1 MPKNKSETHEIILR
15 AARAEFSECGF
26 EKASIREIAAR
37 AGVTSAALYRHC
49 ANKEDLF
56 CQLVEPSVKA
66 FRLWRKNH
74 ISLKYMQME
83 QNIPV
88 SELLK
93 NNDIDMVRE
102 VIYPHREDFRLIL
115 TKAKGTRYENFLHDV
130 VNEDQKEMIKVLEF
144 LKTRGKNVVEFSEKE
159 MHMILSSAYT
169 AMLEPIVHNY
179 SMEETEHC
187 LAVMEKFFMPGWQKI
202 MGF

>member
-1 MPKNKSETHEIILR
+1 MPKDKSETHEIILK
-15 AARAEFSECGF
+15 AARAEFSEFGF
-26 EKASIREIAAR
+26 EKASIRGIAAR

-49 ANKEDLF
+49 KDKEDLF

-66 FRLWRKNH
+66 FRSWRKNH
-74 ISLKYMQME
+74 ISLKYMQIE

-88 SELLK
+88 GELMQ

-102 VIYPHREDFRLIL
+102 LLYPHREDFRLIL
-115 TKAKGTRYENFLHDV
+115 TKSKGTRYENFLHDV
-130 VNEDQKEMIKVLEF
+130 VNEDQKEMLRVLEF
-144 LKTRGKNVVEFSEKE
+144 LKSRGKNVVEFSEKE
-159 MHMILSSAYT
+159 MHTILSAAYT
-169 AMLEPIVHNY
+169 AMLEPVVHEY

-187 LAVMEKFFMPGWQKI
+187 LAVVEKFFMPGWQKI

>member
-1 MPKNKSETHEIILR
+1 MPKDKSETHEIILK

-26 EKASIREIAAR
+26 EKASIRGIAAR

-49 ANKEDLF
+49 KDKEDLF
-56 CQLVEPSVKA
+56 CQLVEPSVQA
-66 FRLWRKNH
+66 FRSWRKNH
-74 ISLKYMQME
+74 ISLKYMQIE

-88 SELLK
+88 CELMK
-93 NNDIDMVRE
+93 NNDIDMVRD

-115 TKAKGTRYENFLHDV
+115 TKSKGTRYENFLHDV
-130 VNEDQKEMIKVLEF
+130 VNEDQKEMLRVLEF
-144 LKTRGKNVVEFSEKE
+144 FKSRGKNVVKFSEKE
-159 MHMILSSAYT
+159 MHTILSAAYT
-169 AMLEPIVHNY
+169 AMLEPVVHEY

-187 LAVMEKFFMPGWQKI
+187 LAVVEKFFMPGWQKI

>member
-1 MPKNKSETHEIILR
+1 MPKDKSETHEIILK

-26 EKASIREIAAR
+26 EKASIRGIAAR

-49 ANKEDLF
+49 KDKEDLF

-66 FRLWRKNH
+66 FRSWRKNH
-74 ISLKYMQME
+74 ISLKYMQIE

-88 SELLK
+88 CELMK
-93 NNDIDMVRE
+93 NNDIDMVRD

-115 TKAKGTRYENFLHDV
+115 TKSKGMRYENFLHDV
-130 VNEDQKEMIKVLEF
+130 VNEDQKEMLRVLEF
-144 LKTRGKNVVEFSEKE
+144 LKSRGKNVVEFSEKE
-159 MHMILSSAYT
+159 MHTILSAAYT
-169 AMLEPIVHNY
+169 AMLEPVVHEY

-187 LAVMEKFFMPGWQKI
+187 LLVVEKFFMPGWQKI